1 MSASRV
7 MTVDNELFVFRFH
20 RILGCVRLRLWLL
33 IPLPALMLLIPGN
46 IAFTQSSTAP
56 AVSTGVLRLRVKVK
70 SGDLTKGLS
79 RKRFF
84 LIKGSLEQN
93 KSIAD
98 SIDQQRALTR
108 DCYYTSIGASSA
120 LISWLRESDCESV
133 YCREID
139 RADIEG
145 AKAVPEFASAL
156 AVGEKEFGKGEF
168 ARKWLTTNLPE
179 KLRDG
184 FYKSR
189 QSDLQALIK
198 QSEAVS
204 GAQVLS
210 VMTDRN
216 GTAYFTDLEPGT
228 YVLSSLLPTEIGAST
243 VSWTCEVQ
251 IKQGDLATERPYLV
265 SNTKDKNVKCVGVE
279 KPLPVCEGPKT
290 AER

>member
-1 MSASRV
+1 
-7 MTVDNELFVFRFH
+7 MTVDKELFVLRIH
-20 RILGCVRLRLWLL
+20 RMRASLWLRSL
-33 IPLPALMLLIPGN
+33 LLALLLLIPGT
-46 IAFTQSSTAP
+46 IAFTQSSTSP

-70 SGDLTKGLS
+70 SGDSTKGLS

-93 KSIAD
+93 KSIAE
-98 SIDQQRALTR
+98 SIDQHRALTR

-120 LISWLRESDCESV
+120 LISWLKEGDCESV
-133 YCREID
+133 YCRGIEP
-139 RADIEG
+139 ANVEG

-156 AVGEKEFGKGEF
+156 AAGEKEFGNGEL

-198 QSEAVS
+198 QAQAVS

-279 KPLPVCEGPKT
+279 KPLPACEPRKSAGS
-290 AER
+290 

>member
-1 MSASRV
+1 
-7 MTVDNELFVFRFH
+7 MTVDKELFVLRIH
-20 RILGCVRLRLWLL
+20 RMRASLWLRTL
-33 IPLPALMLLIPGN
+33 LLALLLLIPGN

-56 AVSTGVLRLRVKVK
+56 AISTGVLRLRVKVK
-70 SGDLTKGLS
+70 SGDSTKGLS

-93 KSIAD
+93 KSIAN

-120 LISWLRESDCESV
+120 LISWLKEGDCESV
-133 YCREID
+133 YCREIE
-139 RADIEG
+139 RADVEG

-156 AVGEKEFGKGEF
+156 AVGEKEFGKGEL

-184 FYKSR
+184 FHKSR
-189 QSDLQALIK
+189 QSDLLALIK

-228 YVLSSLLPTEIGAST
+228 YVLSSLLSTEIGAST

-265 SNTKDKNVKCVGVE
+265 SNRKDKNVKCVGVE
-279 KPLPVCEGPKT
+279 KPLPVCEPRKSAGS
-290 AER
+290 

>member
-1 MSASRV
+1 

-33 IPLPALMLLIPGN
+33 IPLPALLFLIPGN

-139 RADIEG
+139 RADVEG

-156 AVGEKEFGKGEF
+156 AVGEKEFGKGEL

-228 YVLSSLLPTEIGAST
+228 YVLSSLLATEIGVST

-279 KPLPVCEGPKT
+279 KPLPACEPRKSAG
-290 AER
+290 A

>member
-1 MSASRV
+1 MSASLR
-7 MTVDNELFVFRFH
+7 MTLDKDLFVLRIH
-20 RILGCVRLRLWLL
+20 RIRGRVRSSLGLRTL
-33 IPLPALMLLIPGN
+33 LPALLLFIPIT
-46 IAFTQSSTAP
+46 IAFTQSPTAP
-56 AVSTGVLRLRVKVK
+56 ALGTGVLRLRVKVK
-70 SGDLTKGLS
+70 SGDSTKSLS

-120 LISWLRESDCESV
+120 LIGWLKEGDCESV
-133 YCREID
+133 YCREIE
-139 RADIEG
+139 RADVEG

-156 AVGEKEFGKGEF
+156 AAGGKEFGDGEL

-198 QSEAVS
+198 KAEGVS
-204 GAQVLS
+204 GARVLS

-228 YVLSSLLPTEIGAST
+228 YLLSSLLPTEMAAST

-251 IKQGDLATERPYLV
+251 VKQGDLATETPYLV
-265 SNTKDKNVKCVGVE
+265 SNRKDKNVKCVGIE
-279 KPLPVCEGPKT
+279 KPLPACE
-290 AER
+290 R

>member
-1 MSASRV
+1 
-7 MTVDNELFVFRFH
+7 MTVDKELFVLRIH
-20 RILGCVRLRLWLL
+20 RMHASLWLRSL
-33 IPLPALMLLIPGN
+33 LLALLLLIPGT
-46 IAFTQSSTAP
+46 IAFTQISTAP

-70 SGDLTKGLS
+70 SGNSTKGLS

-93 KSIAD
+93 KSIAE
-98 SIDQQRALTR
+98 SIDQHRALTR

-120 LISWLRESDCESV
+120 LISWLKEGDCESV
-133 YCREID
+133 YCREIE
-139 RADIEG
+139 RANVEG

-156 AVGEKEFGKGEF
+156 AAGEKEFGNGEL

-179 KLRDG
+179 KLREG

-198 QSEAVS
+198 QAQAVS

-265 SNTKDKNVKCVGVE
+265 SNTKDKNVKCVGIE
-279 KPLPVCEGPKT
+279 KPLPACE
-290 AER
+290 R

>member
-7 MTVDNELFVFRFH
+7 MTVDKELFLI
-20 RILGCVRLRLWLL
+20 RIHPMRASLWLRSL
-33 IPLPALMLLIPGN
+33 LLALLLLIPGT
-46 IAFTQSSTAP
+46 IAFTQISTAP

-70 SGDLTKGLS
+70 SGNSTKGFS

-93 KSIAD
+93 KSIAE
-98 SIDQQRALTR
+98 SIDQHRALTR

-120 LISWLRESDCESV
+120 LISWLKEGDCESV
-133 YCREID
+133 YCRGIERED
-139 RADIEG
+139 VEG

-156 AVGEKEFGKGEF
+156 AAGEREFGNGEL

-179 KLRDG
+179 KLREG

-198 QSEAVS
+198 QAQAVS

-228 YVLSSLLPTEIGAST
+228 YVLSSLLPTEIGPST

-279 KPLPVCEGPKT
+279 KPLPACEPRKSAGS
-290 AER
+290 

>member
-1 MSASRV
+1 
-7 MTVDNELFVFRFH
+7 MTVDKEFFALRIH
-20 RILGCVRLRLWLL
+20 RMFGCVRLRRWLL
-33 IPLPALMLLIPGN
+33 IPVPTLLLLIQGA

-70 SGDLTKGLS
+70 SGDATRGLS

-93 KSIAD
+93 KNIAA
-98 SIDQQRALTR
+98 SIDQQRAVTR

-120 LISWLRESDCESV
+120 LISWLKESDCESV
-133 YCREID
+133 YCREIE
-139 RADIEG
+139 RADVEG

-156 AVGEKEFGKGEF
+156 AAGEKEFGNGEL

-179 KLRDG
+179 KLREG
-184 FYKSR
+184 FYRSR

-198 QSEAVS
+198 QAQAVS

-243 VSWTCEVQ
+243 ISWTCEVQ

-265 SNTKDKNVKCVGVE
+265 SNTKDKNVKCVGIE
-279 KPLPVCEGPKT
+279 KPLPACEK
-290 AER
+290 